1 MFVTGIIRIFRS
13 NCPRGVQNKIA
24 LEAAILCSNSEVH
37 FSEIVCERNCLGKMV
52 VEENPSRNVVVV
64 EENNRNVAV
73 VWWYWWR
80 KTIEMWWWSGD
91 GGGGK
96 QWKCGGSGGGGKL

>member
-13 NCPRGVQNKIA
+13 NCPRGVQNKIS

>member
-13 NCPRGVQNKIA
+13 NCPRGVQNKIS

-73 VWWYWWR
+73 VWW
-80 KTIEMWWWSGD
+80 
-91 GGGGK
+91 
-96 QWKCGGSGGGGKL
+96 